1 MIRLLTLGVVPGLS
15 QRRTRVVRFTAPV
28 LAALAVIALLAAPV
42 QAQEAGGVKIKGNN
56 AMSTN
61 VGTAAN
67 VAIGKDNVAKQRI
80 GTVSGNVEI
89 KGNNLMST
97 NVGTA
102 ANVAIGKGNKAC
114 QEIGVVTSDA

>member
-1 MIRLLTLGVVPGLS
+1 MAH
-15 QRRTRVVRFTAPV
+15 FTAPA
-28 LAALAVIALLAAPV
+28 LAAFAAFTLLAAPV
-42 QAQEAGGVKIKGNN
+42 LAQEANGVKIKGNN
-56 AMSTN
+56 LMSTN

-67 VAIGKDNVAKQRI
+67 VAIGQDNVAKQRI

-114 QEIGVVTSDA
+114 QEIGIVTSDAGCK